1 MRSAPGL
8 DPVLILPGLYDS
20 GPQHWQTLWMTGR
33 SGFRRVEQKDWE
45 TPRCDDWVAALD
57 AAVIET
63 GSRALL
69 VAHSAACALV
79 ARWVTVHTRKV
90 RGALL
95 VGPSDPEAPSYP
107 SGPTGFAPM
116 PLVRLPF
123 PSTVVASSDDPYVSM
138 ERAALFAKSWGS
150 RFVNIGKAGHIN
162 TASGLGDWPRGLELL
177 QELADGGTAG
187 R

>member
-1 MRSAPGL
+1 MPAADLS
-8 DPVLILPGLYDS
+8 PVLILPGLYDS
-20 GPQHWQTLWMTGR
+20 GPEHWQTLWMAGR
-33 SGFRRVEQKDWE
+33 PGFRRVEQKDWE
-45 TPRCDDWVAALD
+45 TPRCADWVAALD
-57 AAVIET
+57 AAVVET

-79 ARWVTVHTRKV
+79 AHWSASHRRQV

-95 VGPSDPEAPSYP
+95 VGPSDTEASSYP
-107 SGPTGFAPM
+107 AGPKGFAPM

-123 PSTVVASSDDPYVSM
+123 PSTVVASTDDPYVSM
-138 ERAALFAKSWGS
+138 ERAALFARSWGS
-150 RFVNIGKAGHIN
+150 RLVTIGAAGHIN

-177 QELADGGTAG
+177 QELAGRGTAG